1 MKTLP
6 LLLAA
11 IFSGVLIPQA
21 IGAEKTT
28 SRAADKDGNLVSLYE
43 EEILAHDLYVTFG
56 KQWPEVRP
64 FQNIQRSEQMH
75 REAMSGVLKSNRV
88 PLPRSVSG
96 RKFATSELNDL
107 FDKLRDQGSKSE
119 VAALR
124 AGALIE
130 ETDIA
135 DLRKMQAVSKSDS
148 DKAVFANLEAASGNH
163 FRAFVRNLEARGGK
177 YAPSVLSPADA
188 NKILAASSSGGCC
201 GGVR

>member
-1 MKTLP
+1 MKTGT

-11 IFSGVLIPQA
+11 CVAALVPQA
-21 IGAEKTT
+21 IASGKTT
-28 SRAADKDGNLVSLYE
+28 SGSGEIEPDLVSLYE
-43 EEILAHDLYVTFG
+43 EEILAHDLYVAFG
-56 KQWPEVRP
+56 KQWPDVRP
-64 FQNIQRSEQMH
+64 FQNIPRSEQMH
-75 REAMSGVLKSNRV
+75 REAMSGVCKNNRV

-96 RKFATSELNDL
+96 RKFATSGLNDL

-148 DKAVFANLEAASGNH
+148 DKAVFANLEAASCNH
-163 FRAFVRNLEARGGK
+163 FRAFVRNLEARGEK
-177 YAPSVLSPADA
+177 YTPSVLSPTDA

>member
-1 MKTLP
+1 MKTFP
-6 LLLAA
+6 LLLAV

-21 IGAEKTT
+21 VASENAT
-28 SRAADKDGNLVSLYE
+28 SASGEIESNLVSLYE
-43 EEILAHDLYVTFG
+43 EEILARDLYVTFG

-64 FQNIQRSEQMH
+64 FQNIPRSEEMH
-75 REAMSGVLKSNRV
+75 REAMSGVLKNNRV

-96 RKFATSELNDL
+96 RKFASSELNDL
-107 FDKLRDQGSKSE
+107 FDKLRDEGSKSE

-135 DLRKMQAVSKSDS
+135 DLRKMQTVTKSDS

-163 FRAFVRNLEARGGK
+163 FRAFVRNLEARGEK
-177 YAPSVLSPADA
+177 YKPSVLSPADA
-188 NKILAASSSGGCC
+188 GKILAAASSGGCC
-201 GGVR
+201 GGR